1 MVMNEPQITHC
12 MHALNKQTITKS
24 AERSAQHHVE
34 HEFAFQ

>member
-24 AERSAQHHVE
+24 AERSAQH
-34 HEFAFQ
+34 EFAFQ